1 MLKKV
6 VVKCKKK
13 DTVFDYRNSLEL
25 LLGNIY
31 SLKNRCNI
39 ENKHHRLIPGQ
50 FYANLCSE

>member
-1 MLKKV
+1 MQ
-6 VVKCKKK
+6 KK

-25 LLGNIY
+25 LLGNIF
-31 SLKNRCNI
+31 SLKNCYNI